1 MSNEASTALTYQ
13 QLLVSIKQQV
23 KSAQAKA
30 ALSVNSSLI
39 ELYWNLGK
47 MIADN
52 QALFEGRNNYVVQ
65 LAKDLKAEF
74 PEMTGFSRTNLFY
87 IRKFYQF
94 YGGKGSVLQAVRLKE
109 NILVPVSV
117 QQPAAPGKNVSVQ
130 QLVGLNETSSETM
143 QQSAELKNENSVQQP
158 VGFNLN
164 IVSMPWG
171 HHVVLLDK
179 VKSVEEALFYL
190 QQTIENNWSRAILTL
205 QIEQDLYSRQGKAI
219 TNFHQTLP
227 EQQAL
232 IAGQILK
239 DPYNFGFLTLENKMQ
254 ELDVER
260 QLTEHITKFLL
271 ELGKGFAFIGRQY
284 PLQVGEKDYRLDL
297 LFYHIRLRCFVVIDL
312 KVVEFEPEFAG
323 KMNFYLS
330 AVDDQIKTPEDQPS
344 IGIILC
350 KNKNKLEVEYA
361 LQGMSKPIGVSEFTV
376 TQSLPAELKS
386 TLPTVEEFE
395 NELNKDID

>member
-1 MSNEASTALTYQ
+1 MSKEVSIELTYK

-23 KSAQAKA
+23 QSAQAKA
-30 ALSVNSSLI
+30 ALAVNSSLI
-39 ELYWNLGK
+39 QLYWNMGK

-52 QALFEGRNNYVVQ
+52 QALFEGRNNYVEQ
-65 LAKDLKAEF
+65 LAKDLRAEF
-74 PEMTGFSRTNLFY
+74 PEMTGFSKRNIFYCRRFYLFY
-87 IRKFYQF
+87 S
-94 YGGKGSVLQAVRLKE
+94 GSSVQQAVALKEIEPDSDIVQQLVAPKNDDSVQQAVRLS
-109 NILVPVSV
+109 NLLASV
-117 QQPAAPGKNVSVQ
+117 
-130 QLVGLNETSSETM
+130 
-143 QQSAELKNENSVQQP
+143 
-158 VGFNLN
+158 
-164 IVSMPWG
+164 PWG
-171 HHVVLLDK
+171 HHVVLINKMKDPD
-179 VKSVEEALFYL
+179 EALFYIH
-190 QQTIENNWSRAILTL
+190 QTIENNWSRAILTL
-205 QIEQDLYSRQGKAI
+205 QIEQDLFSRQGKAI
-219 TNFHQTLP
+219 TNFSQTLP
-227 EQQAL
+227 EKQAL
-232 IAGQILK
+232 MAGQILK
-239 DPYNFGFLTLENKMQ
+239 DPYNFGFLTLENKVQ
-254 ELDVER
+254 ELDIER

-330 AVDDQIKTPEDQPS
+330 VVDDQIKTADDQPS

-376 TQSLPAELKS
+376 TQALPPELKG

-395 NELNKDID
+395 NELNKDNN

>member
-1 MSNEASTALTYQ
+1 MSKEVSTEMNYK
-13 QLLVSIKQQV
+13 QLLASIKQQV

-30 ALSVNSSLI
+30 ALAINSSLI
-39 ELYWNLGK
+39 QLYWNMGK

-52 QALFEGRNNYVVQ
+52 QALFEGRNNYVEQ
-65 LAKDLKAEF
+65 LAKDLRAEF
-74 PEMTGFSRTNLFY
+74 PEMKGFSRSNLFY

-94 YGGKGSVLQAVRLKE
+94 YAT
-109 NILVPVSV
+109 VSV
-117 QQPAAPGKNVSVQ
+117 QQV
-130 QLVGLNETSSETM
+130 VGLNETSPDIISM
-143 QQSAELKNENSVQQP
+143 QQPVALENESTFQQP

-164 IVSMPWG
+164 ILSVPWG

-179 VKSVEEALFYL
+179 AKSVVEALFYL
-190 QQTIENNWSRAILTL
+190 HQTIENNWSRAILTL

-219 TNFHQTLP
+219 NNFQQTLP
-227 EQQAL
+227 EKQAL
-232 IAGQILK
+232 MAGQILK
-239 DPYNFGFLTLENKMQ
+239 DPYNFGFLTLENKVQ
-254 ELDVER
+254 ELDIER

-330 AVDDQIKTPEDQPS
+330 VVDDQIKTADDQPS

-376 TQSLPAELKS
+376 TQALPPELKS
-386 TLPTVEEFE
+386 TLPTIEEFE